1 MAIKD
6 MQSLYDR
13 HKKGE
18 LGRSVAGGRD
28 GEGPHPDSGNYYTHE
43 GGGNSPFGAPRG
55 PKMDQLVR
63 LLDERV
69 KSGNSGITYKPSD
82 PGLDMNGNDFGEG
95 FSNPLTG
102 NYIGRYSNPDTGA
115 TY

>member
-6 MQSLYDR
+6 LKSLYDR
-13 HKKGE
+13 HTRDD
-18 LGRSVAGGRD
+18 LGNTVAVPNGT
-28 GEGPHPDSGNYYTHE
+28 GPLPSDGNYYTHE